1 MLVVALWKGSRI
13 HIQCFVLLLLP
24 SLWKGMMVV
33 EAYKSWGALVVL
45 QLVALPEFAVSDLQG
60 VSRHSLNWGRSA
72 WNGRISS

>member
-1 MLVVALWKGSRI
+1 
-13 HIQCFVLLLLP
+13 
-24 SLWKGMMVV
+24 MMVV